1 MKTYTITATA
11 DQMNLLT
18 KFLDTLA
25 LDYDRESKRNA
36 NDQDAVDRCEK
47 KIEQICQLAADL
59 GLFTEDGAP
68 KKF

>member
-11 DQMNLLT
+11 EQMNKLT
-18 KFLDTLA
+18 KFLDILA
-25 LDYDRESKRNA
+25 WDYDRESKRNA
-36 NDQDAVDRCEK
+36 NDKEVVDRCEK
-47 KIEQICQLAADL
+47 KIEEICQLAADL